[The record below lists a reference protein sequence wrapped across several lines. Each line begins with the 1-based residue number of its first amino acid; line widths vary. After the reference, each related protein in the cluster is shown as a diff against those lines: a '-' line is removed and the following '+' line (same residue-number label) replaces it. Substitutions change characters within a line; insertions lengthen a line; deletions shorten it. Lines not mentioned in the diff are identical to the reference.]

1 VRHGVDENGFDS
13 GSREWMVLE
22 SVDDRMVALMR
33 LILAASALIIIF
45 IDPSEPDRL
54 VAVTYGVLVVY
65 TIYSTAVYVSSLRRS
80 SMLLNRFAHWV
91 DIGCYLVMVALSSG
105 TSSVFFFFFFFAIL
119 VASFRLGFAQGLYAT
134 LASTILFI
142 VVGYLT
148 APAQPHF
155 ELNRFLLRPI
165 YLLVLGYMMAYWGGC
180 EIRLKRRLN
189 ILKEIT
195 GLSNPRFG
203 VSYVIGSMSRKLRD
217 FYSADRCLLVLLDPL
232 NNESRLYRLEREQT
246 AESVQAEALPPKLAE
261 LLLSLPDNIA
271 IVYGVKSRT
280 RLWQDFAF
288 DLRTKLECTEE
299 WRQTGVMLSAKLEMP
314 SFISVPLHYRGK
326 AVGRLYLTAR
336 RGVFVRSDIG
346 FLMHIV
352 EQIMPVV
359 HNIRLLSQ
367 LASNAAEQERKRLAR
382 DIHDS
387 VIQPYIGLQYKIAAV
402 RNKIGAGNGD
412 VSGDIEQ
419 LFQMTVDE
427 VSSLRGFVRNLKD
440 ISGSGDDFLSA
451 VRRFAE
457 QFAANYELEVQVE
470 SKGKIAINDR
480 IAADL
485 IKIIHEGLSN
495 IRKHTQATRSK
506 ITLERADNSLRL
518 CIENDDAPMGTT
530 SPATFSPISIRE
542 RAAELG
548 GDLRV
553 ERNPEGR
560 TLVKVE
566 IPL

>member
-1 VRHGVDENGFDS
+1 MRHGVDENGFDS

-65 TIYSTAVYVSSLRRS
+65 TIYSAVVYISSLRRS
-80 SMLLNRFAHWV
+80 SMLPNRFAHWV

-217 FYSADRCLLVLLDPL
+217 FYDADRCLLVLLDPL

-246 AESVQAEALPPKLAE
+246 AESVQAETLPPKLAE
-261 LLLSLPDNIA
+261 LLLSLPDHIA

-299 WRQTGVMLSAKLEMP
+299 WRQTGVMLSAKLEMT
-314 SFISVPLHYRGK
+314 SFISVPLNYRGK
-326 AVGRLYLTAR
+326 AVGRLYLAAR

-359 HNIRLLSQ
+359 HNIRLLSR

-427 VSSLRGFVRNLKD
+427 VSSLRGFVRDLKD

-518 CIENDDAPMGTT
+518 CIENDDAPMSTT
-530 SPATFSPISIRE
+530 SPATFTPISIME